1 MVLIKN
7 HPLFKVVFLF
17 VKQIVLLSVS
27 MKLLV
32 EFLSRNQSNKLERM
46 RVRQREVM
54 RNRKIMWEREKL
66 T

>member
-46 RVRQREVM
+46 RARQREVM
-54 RNRKIMWEREKL
+54 RNRKVMWEREKL